1 MKPLKDIQAL
11 TDETPPQPGGNA
23 YDRMREL
30 FPRVYV
36 AGPYTQGDRE
46 ANVRENLRI
55 ASLLIDKGYAPY
67 APLLTHYQ
75 HEAFPRDPSDWLSLD
90 LAWLEKANCL
100 LRTPG
105 ASRGAD
111 IEVAFC
117 KARGIPV
124 FYTIEDM
131 ERHYGSAN

>member
-1 MKPLKDIQAL
+1 MSYVQTL
-11 TDETPPQPGGNA
+11 TDSIPPQPGGNG
-23 YDRMREL
+23 YDKMRDL
-30 FPRVYV
+30 QILVYV

-55 ASLLIDKGYAPY
+55 ASVLLDKGYAPY

-90 LAWLEKANCL
+90 LAWLARADCL

-117 KARGIPV
+117 RDNGIPI
-124 FYTIEDM
+124 FYTIEDL
-131 ERHYGSAN
+131 EAYCGASH

>member
-1 MKPLKDIQAL
+1 MSTVQDI
-11 TDETPPQPGGNA
+11 TDFIPPQPGGNA
-23 YDRMREL
+23 YDKMRRL
-30 FPRVYV
+30 WPRVYV

-55 ASLLIDKGYAPY
+55 ASVLLDKGYAPY

-90 LAWLEKANCL
+90 LAWLEKAHCL

-111 IEVAFC
+111 IEVEFC
-117 KARGIPV
+117 RRNCIPV
-124 FYTIEDM
+124 FYTIADM
-131 ERHYGSAN
+131 EAYFGATD